1 MICPPEDAHG
11 LMNLEINGCKV
22 TDIEPAAAFDINNY
36 KVDKDLSEA
45 MFARPNMQFILHISR

>member
-1 MICPPEDAHG
+1 
-11 LMNLEINGCKV
+11 MNLEINGCKV